1 MTLHCIGGFK
11 IFEKTPHRF
20 KRQDIS
26 DWVLHIFE
34 KTAPVLGLRPESGT
48 RHKSGRGPLKSLAQA
63 VLGVNLGR
71 SLSAAFSFVASTSF
85 PPVVALLRHDVHT

>member
-63 VLGVNLGR
+63 VLGVNLGPQ
-71 SLSAAFSFVASTSF
+71 SPCK
-85 PPVVALLRHDVHT
+85 PPVLWDRLPSLPFESVRAR